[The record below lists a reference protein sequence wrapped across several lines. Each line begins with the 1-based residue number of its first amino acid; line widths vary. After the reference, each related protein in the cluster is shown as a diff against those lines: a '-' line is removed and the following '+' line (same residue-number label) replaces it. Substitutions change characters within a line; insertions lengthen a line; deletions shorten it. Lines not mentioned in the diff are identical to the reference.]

1 MAQHTWS
8 VYVMT
13 RFVIVATFMF
23 VLPACGTIDP
33 IPERTDV
40 QEKCRVDG
48 KWLTSSPFAP
58 GNHAIVGEEAAVAL
72 LNAQQHH
79 WVLQPATC
87 ALQEV
92 KLSPA
97 TTSERVNVWLTSIGD
112 VRFSVIGLGE
122 LPLRYGLLD
131 VATGTASETTA
142 RQFDDGPPYHLRFS
156 RDGRWAAW
164 IAGEE
169 TDNPTVQGGPAER
182 LEVAFEFEPAARF
195 GPGSY
200 AVVDVADDGNEILI
214 GKDFGDSFLLV
225 DRTGSLIWAFARDN
239 AVFTTLD
246 TVRLSRDGQ
255 AYLRWDAYRARGPYA
270 VHWRIAGQLV
280 RRELPEDSFIGS
292 AAVSSDWKWIA
303 ASTNMNTRGG
313 SGVEAIT
320 VWSADG
326 RVRFHK
332 RLKPA
337 TRTPVVFL
345 PGNLLAYVEVDENWR
360 GVTRVIALE

>member
-1 MAQHTWS
+1 MS
-8 VYVMT
+8 
-13 RFVIVATFMF
+13 RLVIIATFLF
-23 VLPACGTIDP
+23 VLPACGAIDP

-40 QEKCRVDG
+40 HEQCRVDG
-48 KWLTSSPFAP
+48 KWLHSSPFAA

-72 LNAQQHH
+72 LHARPHY

-92 KLSPA
+92 KLSSVA
-97 TTSERVNVWLTSIGD
+97 TSERVSVWLTSGGD

-131 VATGTASETTA
+131 VATGTASETAA
-142 RQFDDGPPYHLRFS
+142 RQVDDGPPYNPRFS

-169 TDNPTVQGGPAER
+169 TDNPRVQGGPAER
-182 LEVAFEFEPAARF
+182 LEVAFEFEVAARF

-200 AVVDVADDGNEILI
+200 AVVDVADDGNQILL
-214 GKDFGDSFLLV
+214 GKDFGDSFLMV
-225 DRTGSLIWAFARDN
+225 DRTGSLIWTFTPDN
-239 AVFTTLD
+239 AAFTTID
-246 TVRLSRDGQ
+246 TVRLSPDGQ
-255 AYLRWDAYRARGPYA
+255 AYLRWDAYRAREPY
-270 VHWRIAGQLV
+270 VVEWRIAGQLV

-313 SGVEAIT
+313 SGVETVT

-345 PGNLLAYVEVDENWR
+345 PGNLLAYVEVDENWHA
-360 GVTRVIALE
+360 VTRVVALE